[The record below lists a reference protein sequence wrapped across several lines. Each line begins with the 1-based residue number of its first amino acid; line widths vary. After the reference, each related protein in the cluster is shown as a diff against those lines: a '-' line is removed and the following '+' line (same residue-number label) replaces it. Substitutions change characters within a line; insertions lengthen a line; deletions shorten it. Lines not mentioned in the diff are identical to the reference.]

1 MGNTGSTIQNSVS
14 PGTAQVIND
23 FEQNN
28 ELNNLFSPAQA
39 NSPVANTISDFITQT
54 DLNNIVANYQKAGNY
69 QNIGNYA
76 TQDMLQNLQPAGS
89 YAPAGNYIA
98 ANDLENNY
106 QPASTQYVDKSVLK
120 NYAPAGNY
128 LTQAD
133 LYAYQEIGNYAP
145 SGNYMK
151 ATDLTNLALLND
163 LEPGMQGL
171 TAEVENIIDNTINM
185 YRKSANYVYKS
196 DAESSL
202 LPLGNYTPKG
212 DYVLNG
218 DYNTQMNKIKSSL
231 LPLTPSGYVTSDDK
245 ASVINTYAS
254 LNDLSGYQPNGSY
267 LTESQYQNIG
277 NSPVANNFVLNSYLQ
292 TNYQPVGKYAPP
304 DTYIDPSVLS
314 NYILSTD
321 AQNQLNNFSSLNS
334 NPNLYVRGP
343 PGKQGDQG
351 LQGPQGPKGV
361 IGEKGPKGLQGDQG
375 QQGDQGPQGETGNA
389 GGIGPQ
395 GDQGDQGPEGKQGR
409 PGGFKD
415 YTSENTISLGNNY
428 TDTTGTLGNT
438 GQSRAIT
445 NMGGRIGINPN
456 NDFGNGVNINGNVTT
471 NTFNVANRLCV
482 QGVCLTAANINQ
494 FNSYFNPPPPPVDYY
509 EPQPQPPQEP
519 TIINNNPGRTSGGCQ
534 QDGDC
539 GGCSSH
545 CVGGNCVSG
554 GNDPCST
561 WDSLCSQDGFQCT
574 S

>member
-277 NSPVANNFVLNSYLQ
+277 NSPVANNFVGYH
-292 TNYQPVGKYAPP
+292 
-304 DTYIDPSVLS
+304 
-314 NYILSTD
+314 
-321 AQNQLNNFSSLNS
+321 
-334 NPNLYVRGP
+334 
-343 PGKQGDQG
+343 
-351 LQGPQGPKGV
+351 
-361 IGEKGPKGLQGDQG
+361 
-375 QQGDQGPQGETGNA
+375 NA
-389 GGIGPQ
+389 G
-395 GDQGDQGPEGKQGR
+395 
-409 PGGFKD
+409 
-415 YTSENTISLGNNY
+415 
-428 TDTTGTLGNT
+428 
-438 GQSRAIT
+438 
-445 NMGGRIGINPN
+445 
-456 NDFGNGVNINGNVTT
+456 
-471 NTFNVANRLCV
+471 
-482 QGVCLTAANINQ
+482 Q
-494 FNSYFNPPPPPVDYY
+494 FF
-509 EPQPQPPQEP
+509 
-519 TIINNNPGRTSGGCQ
+519 
-534 QDGDC
+534 
-539 GGCSSH
+539 
-545 CVGGNCVSG
+545 
-554 GNDPCST
+554 
-561 WDSLCSQDGFQCT
+561 
-574 S
+574 